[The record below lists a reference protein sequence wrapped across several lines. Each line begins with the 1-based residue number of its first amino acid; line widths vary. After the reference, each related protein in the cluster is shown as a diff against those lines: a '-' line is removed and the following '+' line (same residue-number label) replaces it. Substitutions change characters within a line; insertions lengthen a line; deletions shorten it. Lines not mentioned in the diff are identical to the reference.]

1 MLKIKLVGM
10 DKVQKMLERKRK
22 DIERA
27 ASAAINR
34 TAQSTRAEITRIGR
48 SEYTMPAR
56 TLRDSVSIKKS
67 NANTLTA
74 EVTTQ
79 RKPIPLV
86 EFKHKGGI
94 STKILT
100 APKAAPRK
108 RRLRVKPV
116 QVMVRK
122 VSGFKT
128 LPEAFKAMGRKVGIF
143 MRKGKE
149 RLPIQELPA
158 VSPGGLVKSNLE
170 RISKYAHSK
179 LLQEFR
185 SALKSG
191 RFTGNE

>member
-1 MLKIKLVGM
+1 MKAG
-10 DKVQKMLERKRK
+10 
-22 DIERA
+22 
-27 ASAAINR
+27 
-34 TAQSTRAEITRIGR
+34 
-48 SEYTMPAR
+48 
-56 TLRDSVSIKKS
+56 TLRGAIAIKQS
-67 NANTLTA
+67 NQRTLTA

-94 STKILT
+94 KILT
-100 APKAAPRK
+100 TPKAAPRK
-108 RRLRVKPV
+108 RRLRVRPV

-122 VSGFKT
+122 AGGFKM

-158 VSPGGLVKSNLE
+158 VSPGGLVKANLE
-170 RISKYAHSK
+170 RISKFAHSK
-179 LLQEFR
+179 LLQEFK

-191 RFTGNE
+191 RFEE